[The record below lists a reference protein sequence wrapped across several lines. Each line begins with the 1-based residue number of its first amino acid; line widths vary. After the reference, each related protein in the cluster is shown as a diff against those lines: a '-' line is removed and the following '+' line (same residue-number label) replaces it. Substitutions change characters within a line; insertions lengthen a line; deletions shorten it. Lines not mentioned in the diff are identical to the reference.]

1 MRLAQRRGISKTCFP
16 IISDKFV
23 DELTDRYTTYVCP
36 NLICSTQMMPQG
48 GRKHEHHIG
57 ARIRN
62 ANRPNG

>member
-36 NLICSTQMMPQG
+36 NLICSTQ
-48 GRKHEHHIG
+48 RREE
-57 ARIRN
+57 A
-62 ANRPNG
+62 